1 MTGGTILLTNL
12 HPDEALSLVIE
23 AGTALSRSLGTET
36 VPLDRALGR
45 VLAQDIHASID
56 HPPFAKAAMDG
67 YAYVRGT
74 EFDRYTVIDAVPAG
88 KASSKKLAE
97 GEAARIMTGAPLPEG
112 ATGVQR
118 IEWTEEL
125 GRDSEGRPLVRFRL
139 REKIDNII
147 ARGENLQQGAL
158 LLTRRFLMPQD
169 IGILAAD
176 GIAEVEVRRKL
187 RVGVISTGD
196 EIVPAGTALPPAAI
210 YDSNGPQLAA
220 QAWAAGAEVMTFG
233 IVQDSETALTEVLSR
248 ALSQCTMVILSG
260 GVSMG
265 DYDLVPRVL
274 QKLGVEPVFHSL
286 KMRPGKPTFF
296 GKTDK
301 AAVFGLPGNPVST
314 FVNFE
319 VLVKP
324 FLHACMGLDYTPLML
339 RVRLASPLVRKGSDR
354 VEFLPGTLQLSPE
367 GMTAE
372 PLPYHGSSMITVLAH
387 AQVLFRMEIGQERIE
402 AGAYTDARLIRA

>member
-1 MTGGTILLTNL
+1 MTGGTTLLTNL
-12 HPDEALSLVIE
+12 HPDEALRLLKE
-23 AGTALSRSLGTET
+23 AAVPLEDQLGTET
-36 VPLDRALGR
+36 VTLDRALGR
-45 VLAQDIHASID
+45 ALARDLYASLD

-74 EFDRYTVIDAVPAG
+74 ESDRYTVIDAVPAG
-88 KASSKKLAE
+88 KASSKKLAK
-97 GEAARIMTGAPLPEG
+97 GEAVRIMTGAPLPEG
-112 ATGVQR
+112 ASGVQR
-118 IEWTEEL
+118 IEWTDEL
-125 GRDSEGRPLVRFRL
+125 GMDSQGRPLVRFRL

-147 ARGENLQQGAL
+147 ARGENLSRGSL
-158 LLTRRFLMPQD
+158 LMTRRLLMPQD

-176 GIAEVEVRRKL
+176 GIGKVEVRRKPL
-187 RVGVISTGD
+187 VGIISTGD

-220 QAWAAGAEVMTFG
+220 QAAAAGAEVMTFG
-233 IVQDSETALTEVLSR
+233 IVQDREDALSEVLSR
-248 ALSQCTMVILSG
+248 ALSQCTVVILSG

-274 QKLGVEPVFHSL
+274 QNLGVEPVFHSL

-301 AAVFGLPGNPVST
+301 TAVFGLPGNPVST

-324 FLHACMGLDYTPLML
+324 FLYACMGLDYTPPML
-339 RVRLASPLVRKGSDR
+339 RVRLASPLMRKGSDR
-354 VEFLPGTLQLSPE
+354 VEFLPGTIHPSQE